1 VKHNLIL
8 TALMLLASA
17 FAQAQ
22 TQVPAKPKPAK
33 FSLQLPVLKYTTSSV
48 EANGASEK
56 VNELTTQALDDGFI
70 GISLGK
76 IGFYIFPF
84 DDSNHFVSIGYMI
97 TDDIE
102 LGADIGLNQTS
113 NSDSTLLG
121 AWGVYY
127 TSWGSLDLEHGA
139 SLSLSSRTD
148 KNPPNPDSKSSET
161 SIKLSET
168 VVYPLA
174 RNLRYFGGAFVRN
187 KSGEANGAKTSAF
200 QIGIILA
207 GIRFKWL

>member
-148 KNPPNPDSKSSET
+148 KNPPNQVERNIHQTFRNSRLSSG
-161 SIKLSET
+161 
-168 VVYPLA
+168 P
-174 RNLRYFGGAFVRN
+174 
-187 KSGEANGAKTSAF
+187 
-200 QIGIILA
+200 
-207 GIRFKWL
+207 